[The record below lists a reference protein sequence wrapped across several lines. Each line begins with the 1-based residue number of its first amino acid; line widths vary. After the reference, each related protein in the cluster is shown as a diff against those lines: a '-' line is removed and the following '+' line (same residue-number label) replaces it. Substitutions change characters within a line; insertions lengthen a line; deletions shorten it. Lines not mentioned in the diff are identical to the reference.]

1 MKSTRARA
9 DRAKDSAVKR
19 GFDTKR
25 LTTDAVLLA
34 AALIIARLEAL
45 LPAFLV
51 MPGFKPGLANIATLL
66 TVRLCGRRDSRRWT
80 APLWALAPPVPA
92 TPRRGW

>member
-9 DRAKDSAVKR
+9 DRAKASAVKR

-34 AALIIARLEAL
+34 AALIIALKTVSESDF
-45 LPAFLV
+45 PDSDK
-51 MPGFKPGLANIATLL
+51 GKKLAEFCRKHRII
-66 TVRLCGRRDSRRWT
+66 R
-80 APLWALAPPVPA
+80 
-92 TPRRGW
+92 